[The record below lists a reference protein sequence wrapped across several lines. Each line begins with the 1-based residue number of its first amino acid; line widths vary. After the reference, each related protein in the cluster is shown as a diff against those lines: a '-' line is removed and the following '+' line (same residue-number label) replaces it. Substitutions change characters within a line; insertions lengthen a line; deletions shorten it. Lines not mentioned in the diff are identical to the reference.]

1 MDGAEVFLFGT
12 QEIND
17 KGHLTIGG
25 CDTAE
30 LAKEFGTPLYVVDER
45 LVRDTCKAYIAE
57 FGRRVDRV
65 EVAFAGKALLTTAI
79 CRVMDQEGMALDVA
93 STGELYTAVKA
104 DFPTGR
110 VKLHGNFKSDELL
123 TAALGYGVGRIVV
136 DSLSELER
144 LSRIAG
150 EMGKDADILLRVG
163 PGIKTQTH
171 SYIQTG
177 QADSKFGMS
186 IASGAAMEAIQLALS
201 LPNLNLRGLHCHIGS
216 QLFGLDSF
224 ARAVDMMMDFITQV
238 RDEAQWTC
246 DELDMGGG
254 LGIAYTPEDAPPTV
268 AELADVICP
277 ALTQAASARDLPM
290 PKLIL
295 EPGRSI
301 VGPAGTTLY
310 TVGPVKTIPGVR
322 TYVSVDG
329 GLSDNPRPA
338 LYEAEYTALVANKA
352 SQARTMA
359 ARVAGSHCETDT
371 LIPDTTLQAVEEGD
385 VMAVFCTGAY
395 NHAMAS
401 NYNRFRRPAM
411 VLVMDGQAD
420 LIYERETLEDLVLH
434 DVMPGRLSEDGQ

>member
-1 MDGAEVFLFGT
+1 MDGTETFLFGT
-12 QEIND
+12 QSANAE
-17 KGHLTIGG
+17 GHLEIGG
-25 CDTAE
+25 CDTVQ
-30 LAKEFGTPLYVVDER
+30 LAKQFGTPLYVIDEQ
-45 LVRDTCKAYIAE
+45 LVRDTCRAYVSE
-57 FGRRVDRV
+57 FGERVERV

-79 CRVMDQEGMALDVA
+79 CRLMHQEGIALDVA
-93 STGELYTAVKA
+93 STGELHTAMTA
-104 DFPTGR
+104 GFPANR

-123 TAALGYGVGRIVV
+123 GMALDCAVGRIVA

-144 LSRIAG
+144 LSAIAAA
-150 EMGKDADILLRVG
+150 KQTDAHLLVRVG

-177 QADSKFGMS
+177 QADSKFGLS
-186 IASGAAMEAIQLALS
+186 IASGAAMEAIKLAVS
-201 LPNLNLRGLHCHIGS
+201 LPNLKLEGLHCHIGS

-224 ARAVDMMMDFITQV
+224 GRAVDMMVEFIAQV
-238 RDEAQWTC
+238 KQETGWTC

-254 LGIAYTPEDAPPTV
+254 LGIAYTPEDAPPDV
-268 AELADVICP
+268 AELAGVLCS
-277 ALTQAASARDLPM
+277 ALKGAVDARGLPM

-310 TVGPVKTIPGVR
+310 AVGPVKEIPGVR

-338 LYEAEYTALVANKA
+338 LYEAEYTAVIANKVD
-352 SQARTMA
+352 QPRTMA
-359 ARVAGSHCETDT
+359 VRVAGSHCETDT
-371 LIPDTTLQAVEEGD
+371 LIPDTTLQRVEEGD
-385 VMAVFCTGAY
+385 TMAVFCTGAY

-411 VLVMDGQAD
+411 VLVADGRAD
-420 LIYERETLEDLVLH
+420 LIYERETLDDLVSH
-434 DVMPGRLSEDGQ
+434 DIIPERLNKDGR